1 LTVFLETRKVIFLSR
16 SPEGLTMSEDQ
27 DYSALYLRFGTNS
40 PYWRLGT
47 DSDAI
52 SLSAIRDEVQVSVG
66 LTAEQA
72 QRVRGLTG
80 ITASLSIDVR
90 IFDDDLRLHL
100 VGRKINANEWA
111 GTASAYG
118 DTDSVARDLVEG
130 LSFAERVVSEAN
142 SVIVI
147 VDHDGRIQ
155 RFNRLAEE
163 YTNKREQDIIG
174 KSVFELFMSR
184 EEAAASQRN
193 ISGFYRNGQ
202 SYEVERLVN
211 TVKGKRLFL
220 FRNKFVSSGS
230 GKKQNYLICSGTDIT
245 EERQARERLRIL
257 ANTDVLTGLP
267 NRYAINEL
275 LGTAIKTG
283 HDKKTTL
290 GVLFMDLDNF
300 KRVNDHYGHPFGDK
314 LLRLVSTTV
323 AGCLS
328 DDQILG
334 RFGGD
339 ELIVLQENATIESLE
354 ATAQRILAAM
364 RSPFRQ
370 GLIEVYTSCSIG
382 IAMYPDHG
390 ADAES
395 LIRSADIAM
404 YAAKEMGRRTYKVF
418 ATDMDKRVADSV
430 WLDTNLRKALSDGHL
445 QLYYQPKLIARTGAI
460 CGVEALV
467 RWISPKDGI
476 ISPGVF
482 IPYAEESGLIG
493 PLGAWVMQEAARQA
507 AVWIS
512 KGLNLR
518 VAINVSARQ
527 LADNSS
533 IGQFMDALSAA
544 NLSPCPLDIELTESC
559 LIEDEV
565 AAIKAIRQ
573 FRQLGA
579 QVHMDDFGT
588 GYSSLSQ
595 LARIPLDAIKL
606 DAHFVRDI
614 NKNPVSQAIA
624 KAIVA
629 VAQALQLKV
638 IAEGIENQSEEQ
650 FLETLGVDQMQ
661 GFYYAR
667 PMPAAELELWLQ
679 QRQRAQLTA

>member
-1 LTVFLETRKVIFLSR
+1 
-16 SPEGLTMSEDQ
+16 MSEDQ
-27 DYSALYLRFGTNS
+27 DYSALYLHFGTNS
-40 PYWRLGT
+40 PYWRLGI

-52 SLSAIRDEVQVSVG
+52 SLSAIRNEVQIAIG
-66 LTAEQA
+66 LTPDQA
-72 QRVRGLTG
+72 QRVRSMTG
-80 ITASLSIDVR
+80 ITASLRIDVR
-90 IFDDDLRLHL
+90 IFDDDIQLHL
-100 VGRKINANEWA
+100 VGRKVNANEWA
-111 GTASAYG
+111 GTASAHG

-147 VDHDGRIQ
+147 VDQNGRVQ

-174 KSVFELFMSR
+174 KSVFELFMSP

-193 ISGFYRNGQ
+193 IAGFYRNGH
-202 SYEVERLVN
+202 SYEAERLIN

-230 GKKQNYLICSGTDIT
+230 GKKQNFLICSGTDIT
-245 EERQARERLRIL
+245 EERQAQERLRIL
-257 ANTDVLTGLP
+257 ANTDVLTSLP

-275 LGTAIKTG
+275 LNTAFKSG
-283 HDKKTTL
+283 QEKKSTL

-314 LLRLVSTTV
+314 LLRLVSTAI

-339 ELIVLQENATIESLE
+339 EFIVLQENATIESLE
-354 ATAQRILAAM
+354 ATAQRILGAM
-364 RSPFRQ
+364 RLPFRQ

-382 IAMYPDHG
+382 IALSPDHG
-390 ADAES
+390 EDAES
-395 LIRSADIAM
+395 LIRNADMAM

-418 ATDMDKRVADSV
+418 ASDMDKRVADYV
-430 WLDTNLRKALSDGHL
+430 WLDTNLRKALSDGQL
-445 QLYYQPKLIARTGAI
+445 QLYYQPKLSARTGAI

-467 RWISPKDGI
+467 RWLSPEAGMI
-476 ISPGVF
+476 APSEF
-482 IPYAEESGLIG
+482 IPYAEESGLIA
-493 PLGAWVMQEAARQA
+493 PLGGWVMHEAARQSA
-507 AVWIS
+507 LWRS
-512 KGLNLR
+512 QGMNLR
-518 VAINVSARQ
+518 IAINVSARQ

-533 IGQFMDALSAA
+533 IGYFMDALSNAS
-544 NLSPCPLDIELTESC
+544 LESCSLDIELTESC

-565 AAIKAIRQ
+565 AAIKVIRQ
-573 FRQLGA
+573 FRKLGA
-579 QVHMDDFGT
+579 EVHMDDFGT

-614 NKNPVSQAIA
+614 HNKPVSQAIA
-624 KAIVA
+624 RAIVA

-638 IAEGIENQSEEQ
+638 IAEGIENTSEES

-661 GFYYAR
+661 GYLYAR
-667 PMPAAELELWLQ
+667 PMPAAELEVWLQ
-679 QRQRAQLTA
+679 QRQRSQLTA

>member
-1 LTVFLETRKVIFLSR
+1 
-16 SPEGLTMSEDQ
+16 MSEDQ
-27 DYSALYLRFGTNS
+27 DYSALYLHFGTNS

-52 SLSAIRDEVQVSVG
+52 SLSAIRDEIQITVG
-66 LTAEQA
+66 LTPEQA
-72 QRVRGLTG
+72 EHVRSLTG
-80 ITASLSIDVR
+80 ITSSLTIDVR
-90 IFDDDLRLHL
+90 IFDDDLKLHL
-100 VGRKINANEWA
+100 VGRKNNANEWA

-130 LSFAERVVSEAN
+130 LSFAESVVSEAN

-147 VDHDGRIQ
+147 VDQAGRIQ

-174 KSVFELFMSR
+174 KSAFELFMSP
-184 EEAAASQRN
+184 EEAAASRRN
-193 ISGFYRNGQ
+193 ISGFYRNGS
-202 SYEVERLVN
+202 SYEAERLIN

-220 FRNKFVSSGS
+220 FRNKFVRSGS
-230 GKKQNYLICSGTDIT
+230 GKKQNFLICSGTDIT

-275 LGTAIKTG
+275 LNTSLKRGQEKRLS
-283 HDKKTTL
+283 L
-290 GVLFMDLDNF
+290 GVLFLDLDDF

-314 LLRLVSTTV
+314 LLRLVST
-323 AGCLS
+323 AIASCLS

-339 ELIVLQENATIESLE
+339 EFIVLQENASIESLE
-354 ATAQRILAAM
+354 ATAQRILGAM
-364 RSPFRQ
+364 RLPFRQ

-390 ADAES
+390 EDAES

-404 YAAKEMGRRTYKVF
+404 YAAKEMGRRTCKVF
-418 ATDMDKRVADSV
+418 AADMDQRVADSV
-430 WLDTNLRKALSDGHL
+430 WLDTNLRKALAEGQL
-445 QLYYQPKLIARTGAI
+445 QLYYQPKLSAKTGAVF
-460 CGVEALV
+460 GVEALV
-467 RWISPKDGI
+467 RWISPEHGTI
-476 ISPGVF
+476 APSAF
-482 IPYAEESGLIG
+482 IPYAEESGLIS
-493 PLGAWVMQEAARQA
+493 PLGGWVMEEAARQA
-507 AVWIS
+507 VIWRD
-512 KGLNLR
+512 KGLSLR

-527 LADNSS
+527 LVDNASM
-533 IGQFMDALSAA
+533 GNFMDALGAA
-544 NLSPCPLDIELTESC
+544 SLHPCSLDIELTESC

-565 AAIKAIRQ
+565 TAIKAIRQ

-579 QVHMDDFGT
+579 EVHMDDFGT

-614 NKNPVSQAIA
+614 NKKPVSQAIA
-624 KAIVA
+624 RAIVA
-629 VAQALQLKV
+629 VAKALRLKV
-638 IAEGIENQSEEQ
+638 IAEGVENHSEES
-650 FLETLGVDQMQ
+650 FLQTLDVDQVQ
-661 GFYYAR
+661 GYLYAR

-679 QRQRAQLTA
+679 QRQRLQITA

>member
-1 LTVFLETRKVIFLSR
+1 
-16 SPEGLTMSEDQ
+16 MSEDQ
-27 DYSALYLRFGTNS
+27 DYSALYLHFGTNS
-40 PYWRLGT
+40 PYWRLGI

-52 SLSAIRDEVQVSVG
+52 SLSAIRNEVQIAIG
-66 LTAEQA
+66 LTPEQA
-72 QRVRGLTG
+72 QRVRSMTG
-80 ITASLSIDVR
+80 ITSSLRIDVC
-90 IFDDDLRLHL
+90 IFDDDIQLHL
-100 VGRKINANEWA
+100 VGRKVSANEWA
-111 GTASAYG
+111 GTASAHG

-147 VDHDGRIQ
+147 VDQNGRVQ

-174 KSVFELFMSR
+174 KSVFELFMSP

-193 ISGFYRNGQ
+193 IAGFYRNGH
-202 SYEVERLVN
+202 SYEAERLIN

-230 GKKQNYLICSGTDIT
+230 GKKQNFLICSGTDIT
-245 EERQARERLRIL
+245 EERQAQERLRIL
-257 ANTDVLTGLP
+257 ANTDVLTSLP

-275 LGTAIKTG
+275 LNTALKSG
-283 HDKKTTL
+283 QEKKSTL

-314 LLRLVSTTV
+314 LLRLVSTAI

-339 ELIVLQENATIESLE
+339 EFIVLQENATIESLE
-354 ATAQRILAAM
+354 ATAQRILGAM
-364 RSPFRQ
+364 RLPFRQ

-382 IAMYPDHG
+382 IAMSPDHG
-390 ADAES
+390 DDAES
-395 LIRSADIAM
+395 LIRNADMAM

-418 ATDMDKRVADSV
+418 AVDMDKRVADYV
-430 WLDTNLRKALSDGHL
+430 WLDTNLRKALSDGQL
-445 QLYYQPKLIARTGAI
+445 QLYYQPKLSARTGAI

-467 RWISPKDGI
+467 RWLSPEAGMI
-476 ISPGVF
+476 APSEF

-493 PLGAWVMQEAARQA
+493 PLGGWVMHEAARQSA
-507 AVWIS
+507 LWRS
-512 KGLNLR
+512 QGMNLR

-533 IGQFMDALSAA
+533 IGHFMDALSNA
-544 NLSPCPLDIELTESC
+544 NLDSCSLDIELTESC

-579 QVHMDDFGT
+579 EVHMDDFGT

-614 NKNPVSQAIA
+614 HNKPVSQAIA
-624 KAIVA
+624 RAIVA

-638 IAEGIENQSEEQ
+638 IAEGIENTSEES

-661 GFYYAR
+661 GYLYAR
-667 PMPAAELELWLQ
+667 PMPAAELEVWLQ
-679 QRQRAQLTA
+679 QRQRSQLTA